1 MIKMSILMLL
11 LISSSLYADQD
22 LEDINKSIVI
32 SFYNDVLFGRNSEA
46 VDKYIGDE
54 YIQHNPSIPDGK
66 AALKDFINNVP
77 STTPGEIVRVL
88 ADGDL
93 VALHVKRF
101 FPGDDKNR
109 VIVDIFKVENSMI
122 VEHWDVIQAI
132 PEHSINGHTMY

>member
-1 MIKMSILMLL
+1 MLL

-22 LEDINKSIVI
+22 LEESNKQIVI

-46 VDKYIGDE
+46 VSKYISDE
-54 YIQHNPSIPDGK
+54 YIQHNPSVPDGEN
-66 AALKDFINNVP
+66 ALKDFINNVP

-88 ADGDL
+88 ADEDL

-101 FPGDDKNR
+101 SPGGDKNR

-132 PEHSINGHTMY
+132 PDHSINGHAMYQYAL

>member
-1 MIKMSILMLL
+1 MLL

-22 LEDINKSIVI
+22 LEESNKQIVI

-46 VDKYIGDE
+46 VSKYISDE
-54 YIQHNPSIPDGK
+54 YIQHNPSVPDGEN
-66 AALKDFINNVP
+66 ALKDFINNVP

-101 FPGDDKNR
+101 SPGGDKNR

-132 PEHSINGHTMY
+132 PDHSINGHAMYQYAL